1 MIKVY
6 DTFEK
11 KSIVMNDPYE
21 FLKEYGYYNYKNR
34 KTIFFFATRTKY
46 CLHRFIKEDFI
57 HKMFIM
63 YCIDDG
69 REYHCVS
76 SNGFL
81 IQIGEE
87 CSRSN
92 IHEINR
98 IRCGGRTTISF
109 SQKTYCLKK
118 NKDSINNL
126 MISKYKDS
134 HLYRTKSKD
143 VKIQRK
149 ISNLLRDR
157 IRCAMKRS
165 IAKKSEKTMD
175 LIGCSIS
182 FLMNYLE
189 EKFQEGMTW
198 DNQGKWHIDHIVPCA
213 SFNLSNPE
221 EQKVCLHY
229 TNLQPLWALDNM
241 RKGSK
246 ILK

>member
-1 MIKVY
+1 
-6 DTFEK
+6 
-11 KSIVMNDPYE
+11 
-21 FLKEYGYYNYKNR
+21 
-34 KTIFFFATRTKY
+34 
-46 CLHRFIKEDFI
+46 
-57 HKMFIM
+57 
-63 YCIDDG
+63 
-69 REYHCVS
+69 
-76 SNGFL
+76 
-81 IQIGEE
+81 
-87 CSRSN
+87 
-92 IHEINR
+92 
-98 IRCGGRTTISF
+98 
-109 SQKTYCLKK
+109 
-118 NKDSINNL
+118 

-221 EQKVCLHY
+221 EQKVCFHY

>member
-1 MIKVY
+1 MLKVY

-11 KSIVMNDPYE
+11 KSIEINCHLK
-21 FLKEYGYYNYKNR
+21 FLKEIGCYNNNNIQAMNHFLK
-34 KTIFFFATRTKY
+34 RTKY

-98 IRCGGRTTISF
+98 IRCGVRTTISF

-143 VKIQRK
+143 AKIQRK

-165 IAKKSEKTMD
+165 ITKKSEKTMD

-221 EQKVCLHY
+221 EQKVCFHY